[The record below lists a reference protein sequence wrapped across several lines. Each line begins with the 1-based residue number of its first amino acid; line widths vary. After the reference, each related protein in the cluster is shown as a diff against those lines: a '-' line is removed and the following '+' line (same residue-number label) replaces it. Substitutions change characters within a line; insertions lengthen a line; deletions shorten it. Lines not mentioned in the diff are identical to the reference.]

1 MDKKIILA
9 AAGAGKTYYI
19 ANNFKV
25 DEKVILISFTNSNV
39 NNIRLEVMNRYNGI
53 LPSNVQIMTFDSFV
67 YNHLIKPFEPLFLQ
81 KKSRGIDIRT
91 VPIEDARDRRYIKDK
106 FCAHYIN
113 KYNEFYVSRL
123 GKLFLKFNKDRQKLI
138 INRLERYCDA
148 IYIDEFQDY
157 NGYDFKVIK
166 FLLEKTNIKVTAV
179 GDINQSCL
187 VPLRCKD
194 NSISKQPFYTIN
206 NIDEFKSKL
215 SNKIIYDE
223 SSLISSRRVPKVTCE
238 FISNNLG
245 IDIQSSSSESSSI
258 IFLEN
263 MEEITDVIKN
273 DSIPKLV
280 WNKGVNNPFV
290 SKYINWSYSKG
301 DTYPKACIILTST
314 TNNIDNWRNI
324 TSNKTKNALY
334 VALTRSK
341 GDIYIIKSTDY
352 KKWCESNKN
361 FE

>member
-1 MDKKIILA
+1 MDKTIILA
-9 AAGAGKTYYI
+9 AAGSGKTYYI
-19 ANNFKV
+19 AHDFKI
-25 DEKVILISFTNSNV
+25 EENVILISFTNSNV
-39 NNIRLEVMNRYNGI
+39 NNIRLEVMRRFNGS

-67 YNHLIKPFEPLFLQ
+67 YNYLIKPIEPLFLQ
-81 KKSRGIDIRT
+81 EKSRGIDIRS
-91 VPIEDARDRRYIKDK
+91 VPIEDSRDCRYIKDK
-106 FCAHYIN
+106 HCSHYIN
-113 KYNEFYVSRL
+113 KHNEFYVSRL

-148 IYIDEFQDY
+148 MYIDEFQDY

-166 FLLEKTNIKVTAV
+166 FLLEKTNVKVTAV

-187 VPLRCKD
+187 VPLRCRG

-215 SNKIIYDE
+215 SDKIIFDE
-223 SSLISSRRVPKVTCE
+223 TSLISSRRVPKATCE

-245 IDIQSSSSESSSI
+245 IDIQSSSSENNSI
-258 IFLEN
+258 IYLEN
-263 MEEITDVIKN
+263 IEEITDVIKN
-273 DSIPKLV
+273 DNIPKLV
-280 WNKGVNNPFV
+280 WNKGVKNPLG

-301 DTYPKACIILTST
+301 DTYAKSCIILTT
-314 TNNIDNWRNI
+314 KTDNIDNWRDI
-324 TSNKTKNALY
+324 TSIKTKNALY

-352 KKWCESNKN
+352 KKWCKSIDNS
-361 FE
+361 